1 MDTTKRN
8 RTSKKLRYFFLND
21 KVHKVLKLSR
31 AHDQL
36 IAWSYPDGK
45 RVLYS
50 YQQAKS
56 QMENAYTI
64 QEVASI
70 IGRHKVT
77 IEDYILDGK
86 IKMPQRIYPIGNKE
100 SSWSKFMFNQKD
112 IMDLHEYILEAGYT
126 KNLPSRAELLAL
138 LKNGLMLYTKTTDG
152 SFVPVWRAE

>member
-1 MDTTKRN
+1 
-8 RTSKKLRYFFLND
+8 
-21 KVHKVLKLSR
+21 
-31 AHDQL
+31 
-36 IAWSYPDGK
+36 
-45 RVLYS
+45 
-50 YQQAKS
+50 
-56 QMENAYTI
+56 MENAYTI

-77 IEDYILDGK
+77 IEDYILEGK

-100 SSWSKFMFNQKD
+100 SSRSKFMFNQKD